1 MVRSDRTKQEERGHK
16 RTMGEKKRTAEEIL
30 SNQYKRQNKYIA
42 EAFDRVSVALPKGTK
57 EEIKATG
64 ESLNNF
70 IKQAVA
76 DRLEKLKSEQQ

>member
-1 MVRSDRTKQEERGHK
+1 
-16 RTMGEKKRTAEEIL
+16 MGEKKRTAKEIL

-76 DRLEKLKSEQQ
+76 DRLEKLKSEQN